1 MRHPIIYKKIVQE
14 MKARK
19 ETQSRIAEIL
29 GMTRQNFKKKLD
41 GRNDW
46 KIGEIEILCEHFN
59 KNYYELFK

>member
-1 MRHPIIYKKIVQE
+1 

-46 KIGEIEILCEHFN
+46 KTKKVTFEMNICLQNISNLIIA
-59 KNYYELFK
+59 